1 MLRRKLFSILLTTA
15 MLLSLCTSALA
26 LPTADET
33 DFLVT
38 QFLDTGYDRYE
49 TLTGGTWIEDFEG
62 FGEPGTT
69 YNADSKWTSNL
80 YTYGG
85 SQITHEVVAG
95 KNGGKALMLTSTSGA
110 NGGGTGFSTKY
121 GGTALSGTTDEH
133 KALQE
138 SFGQVFVTD
147 FKIGGTLSTV
157 PTTEVMILGVL
168 GGHTEGVIGVKA
180 TAANGP
186 YKLTDTGYGVGTKQL
201 TKDTWYRLIMK
212 KWPTHTT
219 GNYQL
224 KVWVV
229 DQDGNEMYTRNSVS
243 RVWDQSY
250 RSVIPFRMRNNS
262 AGITIT
268 LDNSQLTYYWS
279 HKLSPEIAVASN
291 TATVDVPVS
300 TGSVEITSDQPLV
313 TTAVKLTGG
322 ASDIDCTVTL
332 GSKFTTDNKL
342 YYTVSWA
349 DTLAEGTTYTLD
361 YSQLTNTSATG
372 GTGSFR
378 FTTKAKTIE
387 DSLVINNSFEDATM
401 FKTDSSGIPG
411 AYYDTWAYGSGGKPA
426 STTGLSIGMWWNNS
440 YDGSEHASGGYKSYG
455 YGIYTQSDQGYNNS
469 KALLINRASRKA
481 ADGVTDLNILSGT
494 ILTDQTYSV
503 ADGKKLVA
511 TWRMNVLNESP
522 TGNVVYI
529 GASTEKTSNG
539 IPDTTYV
546 KCAMRI
552 SNNTRFTD
560 NREDQVKSYTYREGV
575 WYNLVLVA
583 EEGKQSITVTNAQTG
598 EVVFTNSTSNGMTA
612 GTDVGITF
620 ITVAQNGRANED
632 SNILLDDLKVY
643 HIDPAVSSN
652 MLTVTG
658 SEAASAGATITFNQP
673 VLCEEH
679 RALLFEGTE
688 CNTSLYK
695 VPVITYPD
703 FNKATVSYAS
713 LLPGEYTLAYGG
725 VTSAA
730 GLGMTDP
737 TATQGFTVAND
748 QSQPASVASEV
759 SCTGLTQGSAVTF
772 DLYSRDGGSST
783 LFTGIYEDTGKLLG
797 VEQQPVTMTAATEQP
812 ISVTF
817 SKAYPTA
824 DYVKLLLWNNPTNL
838 QPIMGSYRLQA
849 PKTELNVL
857 MIGNSLTQDT
867 QRYFSEMA
875 AANSGVTLNITAK
888 TSGGAVL
895 KNHELNLKAELDST
909 AFQPTV
915 RAEYGTYRNGAGVS
929 GDTKLT
935 TGDYGILNMQY
946 DVIALQEFSTNVEYD
961 AETGEQ
967 LPETYA
973 GYGSDGYDAL
983 LYLIETLREY
993 QSDAKIVLFQ
1003 TWPYSNNAGGNRVS
1017 YYNTGLKDVLAHW
1030 AVSAP
1035 KAVNDITPTNEAM
1048 GIVPVGDAFML
1059 AERMDDKWSALT
1071 PSNDASITIEGV
1083 GAEETLALST
1093 GLYRDYNHA
1102 SVYGCYLSDCV
1113 WYEYLTGQPVP
1124 SSYEVPRPTGYGESV
1139 PSVIISEAEHTQ
1151 RLAELRA
1158 IAHQAIM
1165 ESK

>member
-268 LDNSQLTYYWS
+268 LDNSQVTYYWS
-279 HKLSPEIAVASN
+279 HKLAPEIAVVSDM
-291 TATVDVPVS
+291 ATVDVPVS
-300 TGSVEITSDQPLV
+300 TNSVEITSDQPL
-313 TTAVKLTGG
+313 TTTSMKLTGG
-322 ASDIDCTVTL
+322 VSDIDCTVIREN
-332 GSKFTTDNKL
+332 KFTADNKL
-342 YYTVSWA
+342 CYTVSWNEVLTE
-349 DTLAEGTTYTLD
+349 DTTYTLA
-361 YSQLTNTSATG
+361 YSLLKNTSALG
-372 GTGSFR
+372 GSGSFS

-387 DSLVINNSFEDATM
+387 DSLVIDNDFEDAMM
-401 FKTDSSGIPG
+401 FKTDSTGIPG
-411 AYYDTWAYGSGGKPA
+411 AYYDTWAYGSSNAPA

-440 YDGSEHASGGYKSYG
+440 YDGSAYAGGGYKSYG
-455 YGIYTQSDQGYNNS
+455 YGIYTQSEQGYNNS

-481 ADGVTDLNILSGT
+481 DDGVTDLNILPAS
-494 ILTDQTYSV
+494 ILTDKTYSV
-503 ADGKKLVA
+503 ADGKKIVA

-522 TGNVVYI
+522 TGNLIYI

-539 IPDTTYV
+539 TPNTTYARCV
-546 KCAMRI
+546 MRI
-552 SNNTRFTD
+552 SDNTCFTD
-560 NREDQVKSYTYREGV
+560 NREDQIKSYTYREGS
-575 WYNLVLVA
+575 WYNLTLVA
-583 EEGKQSITVTNAQTG
+583 EAGKQSIIVTDAETG
-598 EVVFTNSTSNGMTA
+598 EVVFTNSTNVGMTT

-620 ITVAQNGRANED
+620 IAVTQEGRKNED
-632 SNILLDDLKVY
+632 SNILLDDIKVY
-643 HIDPAVSSN
+643 HIDPDVSCN
-652 MLTVTG
+652 KLTVIG
-658 SEAASAGATITFNQP
+658 SQADSAGATITFNQP
-673 VLCEEH
+673 VLFKENK
-679 RALLFEGTE
+679 ALLFEGSE

-703 FNKATVSYAS
+703 FNKASVSYKS

-737 TATQGFTVAND
+737 TATQSFTVAND

-759 SCTGLTQGSAVTF
+759 LCTGLTQGSTVIF
-772 DLYSRDGGSST
+772 DLYSRDGGSGI
-783 LFTGIYEDTGKLLG
+783 LFTGVYGNTGRLLG
-797 VEQQPVTMTAATEQP
+797 VEQQPVTMTADAEQP

-817 SKAYPTA
+817 SKAYPAA
-824 DYVKLLLWNNPTNL
+824 DYMKLLLWNNTNL
-838 QPIMGSYRLQA
+838 QPIMGCYRLQA

-875 AANSGVTLNITAK
+875 AAGSGVTLNMTAK

-895 KNHELNLKAELDST
+895 KNHELNMKAELDST

-915 RAEYGTYRNGAGVS
+915 RADYGTYRNGVGIS
-929 GDTKLT
+929 NDNKLT

-946 DVIALQEFSTNVEYD
+946 DVIALQEFSTNVAYD
-961 AETGEQ
+961 EVTGEQ

-973 GYGSDGYDAL
+973 GYGEDGYNAL
-983 LYLIETLREY
+983 LYLLETLHTY
-993 QSDAKIVLFQ
+993 QPNAKIVLFQ
-1003 TWPYSNNAGGNRVS
+1003 TWPYTNNSGGNRIS
-1017 YYNTGLKDVLAHW
+1017 AYNNGLKDVLARW
-1030 AVSAP
+1030 AASAP
-1035 KAVNDITPTNEAM
+1035 KAVHDITPTNEAM
-1048 GIVPVGDAFML
+1048 GVVPVGDAFML
-1059 AERMDDKWSALT
+1059 AERMDDKWSALS
-1071 PSNDASITIEGV
+1071 PSNDASITLEG
-1083 GAEETLALST
+1083 ASTEETLALST

-1124 SSYEVPRPTGYGESV
+1124 SSYEVPRPTGYGETV